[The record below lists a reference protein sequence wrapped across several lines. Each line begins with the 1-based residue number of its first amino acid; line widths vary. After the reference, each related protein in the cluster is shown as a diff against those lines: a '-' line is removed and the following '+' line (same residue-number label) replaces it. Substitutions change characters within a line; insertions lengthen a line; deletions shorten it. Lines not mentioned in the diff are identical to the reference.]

1 MPKTNFTDLTGRVA
15 VVTGGTSG
23 IGRELAIGLAEAG
36 AHVVPTGRR
45 ESLLSGVCATIQS
58 AGVRTLAR
66 SCDVGDRASVNT
78 FRDAVLAEF
87 GQIDILL
94 NAAGTTSKGPTLD
107 VDEEEWNRIL
117 NINLTGILRTCQS
130 FYKPLAAQ
138 KRGRIVN
145 IASIGGI
152 ASLFQVAAY
161 NSSKAGVIAL
171 TKTLAI
177 EWGREGINTNA
188 IIPGVFRTE
197 MNEKLLDGTERGREY
212 KLRTPMGRFGSI
224 RELVGAAVLLSS
236 DSASFINGA
245 TVAVDGGFLASGV
258 NA

>member
-23 IGRELAIGLAEAG
+23 IGREISIGLAEAG

-45 ESLLSGVCATIQS
+45 ASLLPGICKEIRSL
-58 AGVRTLAR
+58 GVRTLEIA
-66 SCDVGDRASVNT
+66 CDVGGRASVEAL
-78 FRDAVLAEF
+78 RDAVMTEF
-87 GQIDILL
+87 GQVDILV
-94 NAAGTTSKGPTLD
+94 NSAGVTAKRPTLD

-117 NINLTGILRTCQS
+117 NINLTGILRTCQA
-130 FYKPLAAQ
+130 FYKPLAAN

-145 IASIGGI
+145 IASIAGF

-161 NSSKAGVIAL
+161 SSSKAGVIAL
-171 TKTLAI
+171 TKALAI

-188 IIPGVFRTE
+188 IAPGVFRTE

-212 KLRTPMGRFGSI
+212 KLRTPLGRFGNI
-224 RELVGAAVLLSS
+224 RELVGAALLLSS
-236 DSASFINGA
+236 DSASYINGA
-245 TVAVDGGFLASGV
+245 TLAVDGGFLASGV
-258 NA
+258 NS